1 MPFAHLTIQWRI
13 TLLSGLCLLAVV
25 AALTGAS
32 LYQNQQSAKLLKA
45 RSTQL
50 LAQAATE
57 HLQAQ
62 AVAHGQQVARFFNET
77 ALYGEGFAQQVLQL
91 REQTLN
97 GRLSATQLRETLVNI
112 TRQTLLKRDKVL
124 GLYVVLLPDALAGA
138 DAQFTAQRALAGNE
152 TGRFALYWSQSQPGQ
167 LVQEVLTEPQITANH
182 APAGSEPENAWYVC
196 PQAQGRTCV
205 VAPYESEVEG
215 RKVLMSSISI
225 PLIANGTTIG
235 VVGMDIG
242 LDTLQKLAANL
253 RQDLYQG
260 ASAVSIV
267 ANSGQVA
274 GRSGEVSGASIDISQ
289 AVQTVAGSPPWTL
302 QLKVPQAVA
311 QAPVRQMQSELDAQR
326 RQANWLNLSLGLLA
340 SCLGMLLIWLAA
352 YGVTRPLLKVASL
365 LDAIVDGDGDLTQRL
380 PVARHDEL
388 GALSNGFNR
397 FLDKLQPIIRDIQS
411 ASRDTRTSADTSSG
425 IAREVS
431 AGMQRQYR
439 EVELAATALHEMSAS
454 AQEVARHSHS
464 AADAAS
470 AASAAESASRS
481 GQAVFASAV
490 HNIEHLDQR
499 LDATLKQVHALAD
512 SSSQIS
518 QVLDVIC
525 TLAQQTNLLALN
537 AAIEAARAGEQG
549 RGFAV
554 VADEVRHLASNT
566 QSSVEQVRNV
576 IERLQQL
583 SQEVVHSTQLSREQA
598 GSSVIQV
605 QQTRAALQN
614 ISQAVD
620 VIEQMNQQIA
630 SAALEQSTVV
640 DDISQRVSDIRGIS
654 ETLTTRMNEASRASD
669 SLHEMANHQQ
679 NLVGHFR
686 V

>member
-1 MPFAHLTIQWRI
+1 
-13 TLLSGLCLLAVV
+13 
-25 AALTGAS
+25 
-32 LYQNQQSAKLLKA
+32 
-45 RSTQL
+45 
-50 LAQAATE
+50 
-57 HLQAQ
+57 
-62 AVAHGQQVARFFNET
+62 
-77 ALYGEGFAQQVLQL
+77 
-91 REQTLN
+91 
-97 GRLSATQLRETLVNI
+97 
-112 TRQTLLKRDKVL
+112 
-124 GLYVVLLPDALAGA
+124 
-138 DAQFTAQRALAGNE
+138 
-152 TGRFALYWSQSQPGQ
+152 
-167 LVQEVLTEPQITANH
+167 
-182 APAGSEPENAWYVC
+182 
-196 PQAQGRTCV
+196 
-205 VAPYESEVEG
+205 
-215 RKVLMSSISI
+215 
-225 PLIANGTTIG
+225 
-235 VVGMDIG
+235 
-242 LDTLQKLAANL
+242 
-253 RQDLYQG
+253 
-260 ASAVSIV
+260 
-267 ANSGQVA
+267 
-274 GRSGEVSGASIDISQ
+274 
-289 AVQTVAGSPPWTL
+289 
-302 QLKVPQAVA
+302 
-311 QAPVRQMQSELDAQR
+311 
-326 RQANWLNLSLGLLA
+326 
-340 SCLGMLLIWLAA
+340 
-352 YGVTRPLLKVASL
+352 
-365 LDAIVDGDGDLTQRL
+365 
-380 PVARHDEL
+380 
-388 GALSNGFNR
+388 
-397 FLDKLQPIIRDIQS
+397 
-411 ASRDTRTSADTSSG
+411 
-425 IAREVS
+425 
-431 AGMQRQYR
+431 MQRQYR

-464 AADAAS
+464 AAD

-654 ETLTTRMNEASRASD
+654 ETLSTRMNEASRASD